1 MPIYILRPTA
11 RPDDPNWG
19 RAINQGEIIVRA
31 SSSGEARAIAALEE
45 AAMATG
51 RFPKTTT
58 QVVASALRDPL
69 LYTVVDDTSGE
80 FEAAGPVRVVRG
92 SFHFPDP
99 YGNGEPPAQSRLLRS
114 PRTFD

>member
-1 MPIYILRPTA
+1 LQPSKKQLWP
-11 RPDDPNWG
+11 
-19 RAINQGEIIVRA
+19 QGG
-31 SSSGEARAIAALEE
+31 SQ
-45 AAMATG
+45 
-51 RFPKTTT
+51 KTTT

-99 YGNGEPPAQSRLLRS
+99 SGNGEPPPSLGSCGRRVQL
-114 PRTFD
+114 D